1 MGEVYRAG
9 DTKLKNVDVL
19 SWVRSVGGTLL
30 SATKLNPSE
39 NTRRWPQCSLEPGGL
54 EVKPTRVV
62 GDRRVTGKFPD
73 LASRARTQFHVDE
86 NGSGCS
92 GRMTRYPEKGPRYL
106 SHYGEAAGCCPTSH
120 RERRY
125 CRKGFQ
131 PDRPAV
137 LFRYRHFY
145 AHYR

>member
-19 SWVRSVGGTLL
+19 SWVPSVGGTLL
-30 SATKLNPSE
+30 PVTKLNPSE

-73 LASRARTQFHVDE
+73 LVSRARTQFHVDE
-86 NGSGCS
+86 KSPIHGSGCS
-92 GRMTRYPEKGPRYL
+92 GRMTRDSDKGATRCLNEISNEKRPCVQLAPGSSPIRKL
-106 SHYGEAAGCCPTSH
+106 SS
-120 RERRY
+120 
-125 CRKGFQ
+125 
-131 PDRPAV
+131 
-137 LFRYRHFY
+137 FR
-145 AHYR
+145 